1 MKNFGGLYI
10 DTDIVMASSP
20 VKLNSL
26 LDFYIGMEQDNWIGV
41 GPGLLEEL
49 VIHWPG
55 GEVTEVGD
63 VPADHTVTVGVDGS
77 VAVQPPGPGSGK

>member
-1 MKNFGGLYI
+1 MTTGPH
-10 DTDIVMASSP
+10 P
-20 VKLNSL
+20 VTPEVRRLARL
-26 LDFYIGMEQDNWIGV
+26 QWLTLGAIIATA
-41 GPGLLEEL
+41 GLLEEL